1 MKRTLYLMLLMLAA
15 VILGEV
21 AGKATLAP
29 FDVLGKSKSIKFMPD
44 QFIIDTDVIQLA
56 FGIYIKLNLG
66 QVLFILLAL
75 FIYYK
80 TVAKLIP
87 GK

>member
-1 MKRTLYLMLLMLAA
+1 
-15 VILGEV
+15 
-21 AGKATLAP
+21 
-29 FDVLGKSKSIKFMPD
+29 MPD
-44 QFIIDTDVIQLA
+44 QFLIDTDVIQLA